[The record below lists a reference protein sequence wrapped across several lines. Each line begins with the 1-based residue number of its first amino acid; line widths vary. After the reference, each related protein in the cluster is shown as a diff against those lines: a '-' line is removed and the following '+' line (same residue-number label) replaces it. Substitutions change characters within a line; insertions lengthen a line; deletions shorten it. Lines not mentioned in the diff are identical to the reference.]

1 MIKKV
6 AAASTNSWYGAVTAE
21 TRRKGMKQ
29 SKIKGIVHL
38 YKQKHSEK
46 AVTQLNHHT
55 NPPSHP
61 SALKE

>member
-6 AAASTNSWYGAVTAE
+6 TAASTNSWYGAVTAA

-46 AVTQLNHHT
+46 AVTQLNRHT

-61 SALKE
+61 STLKE